1 MKRTLLV
8 LATLP
13 LLGGGCW
20 DRFFAVKETTNIPI
34 VFENPYKKTAETVTL
49 GDVTGTEST
58 SGFVAPPVKPGEIA
72 SASGNVVVTSLVPK
86 QTLTNPFVIL
96 GRSRSFE
103 NSVNWRIRD
112 KNWNVLASGASLTD
126 ASDVGVF
133 GSFRV
138 RAFLVSIPKTAAGFA
153 EVFTLSP
160 KDGSEQD
167 VVSIAITLSLKQ
179 TILKINFSNIMKDPE
194 LKMCEKTYPV
204 TRRVAKTAEVAE
216 AALLELLDGPT
227 EADLTEGFRTAI
239 VPGTRL
245 RSVKVEGD
253 TATVDFSR
261 EIVLGITDPCIL
273 KALKSQIEQTLK
285 QFSNVKQVKI
295 LIDGKSADA
304 VFNL

>member
-1 MKRTLLV
+1 MRRMWLV

-20 DRFFAVKETTNIPI
+20 DRFFAVKETVNIPI
-34 VFENPYKKTAETVTL
+34 VFENPSKNGADTVTL
-49 GDVTGTEST
+49 GDVSGTESAT
-58 SGFVAPPVKPGEIA
+58 EFTAPPVKPGEIA
-72 SASGNVVVTSLVPK
+72 SATGNVVVTSLVPN
-86 QTLTNPFVIL
+86 QPLVNPFVIL

-103 NSVNWRIRD
+103 NTVNWRIRD
-112 KNWNVLASGASLTD
+112 KNGNVLASGATQTD
-126 ASDVGVF
+126 APDVGQF

-138 RAFLVSIPKTAAGFA
+138 RAFLASLPKTAAGFA

-167 VVSIAITLSLKQ
+167 MVSIAVTLPLKQ
-179 TILKINFSNIMKDPE
+179 TILKAYFSNIMKDPE

-204 TRRVAKTAEVAE
+204 TRRVPKTAEVAE
-216 AALLELLDGPT
+216 AALMELLDGPS
-227 EADLTEGFRTAI
+227 EADLTEGYRTAI

-245 RSVKVEGD
+245 RSVKVEGE
-253 TATVDFSR
+253 TATVDVSR

-285 QFSNVKQVKI
+285 QFPTVKQVKI

-304 VFNL
+304 IFTP